1 MSATSDFYLAQAEK
15 CDGDAAGTML
25 VQVRDRSLRAA
36 AAWRAMADKLIR
48 AETARAEKER
58 QVETA
63 RNDAATV
70 SASHAD

>member
-1 MSATSDFYLAQAEK
+1 MSATIDFYLTQAEK
-15 CDGDAAGTML
+15 CDVDAAGTKL

-58 QVETA
+58 QIEAA
-63 RNDAATV
+63 RNAAKV
-70 SASHAD
+70 D